1 MVPDYALI
9 AEIELY
15 SYGFIDAKSL
25 AVKIVATYKLCSEQ
39 LSTQPHY
46 DYGMRAVKS
55 VLKAAGTLKLKFP
68 NEAEDT
74 IVLRSIKDINKAKF
88 LIEDVQ
94 LFHGIISDLF
104 PTTISPETDYAAF
117 NEAVHQICTE
127 KNLQCTDFFLEKIQQ
142 LYEMILVRHGLMI
155 TGFPFGGKT
164 SAYRVLADAIGK
176 LADDGLMNENKV
188 IYTVINP
195 KSLTMGQ
202 LYGEFDALSHEWSD
216 GILAVKYREFAM
228 STTYDRK
235 WLMFDGPVD
244 AVWIENINTVLDDN
258 KKLCLMSGEIIQ
270 LSNTTNLIFEPMDLD
285 VASPA
290 TVSRVGMIYMEP
302 ASMGWEPLL
311 SSWTNTLPVVFGES
325 QIDELHTLFR
335 RFCPILLWFVRKG
348 IQNKMA
354 RTTDSNLIQ
363 SLLNL
368 CDCYFADFNEKN
380 VDNLTYLDLRAQLEG
395 IFLFACVWAIG
406 GPLDTNSREQF
417 SILFF
422 ALMAKDVPANTMETF
437 DIPHVLRTIPDLQK
451 TLVFP
456 IPQNDTVFDYRFNR
470 TGKIKWTLWSDE
482 LVSTLDAIDIPIN
495 QGIIQ
500 TIETIRMF
508 YIMDL
513 LIRHDKPLMLI
524 GPTGTG
530 KSSCAVDFLLKSIGK
545 SYTSLIINFSA
556 QTTANQVQDIILGKL
571 ERRRKGVFG
580 PPVGK
585 KCVVFVDD
593 VSMPLKE
600 TYGAQSAV
608 ELLRMWLDHWMWYD
622 RKEVTEIK
630 LIDIQLMCAMGPYTS
645 GRTVTPRFERH
656 FNTMAIDEFEDA
668 ILETIFSTMIL
679 DHFKSTSISDEL
691 NSTVD
696 SIVQGSIF
704 IYKEARK
711 HLLPIPVKC
720 HYLFNLRDLT
730 RLVQG
735 LQLAGPDTIVEAVD
749 FQRLWMH
756 EMLRVYGDRLID
768 RNDRQWLC
776 QAICE
781 TAQHTLHIDPYEIL
795 SNYISNGQAIDENDF
810 RRLMYCDFAAGK
822 TNARIYTEV
831 NDLDALKSTAEA
843 FLDEYNGMSKR
854 PMNIVLFRFAFEH
867 LSRVCRIL
875 KQPRGHALLIGVG
888 GSGRQSLTRLAAHIN
903 DNEIYQIEMT
913 RQYGVKEWRED
924 FKTMLQKISLST
936 MHAAFIMTD
945 SAMKEESFIEDINN
959 MLNSGEIPNLF
970 TPEEQLDIC
979 NRMRQIDRERDKSM
993 QTDGSVGALFF
1004 IFVNI
1009 IREQLH
1015 IVLCMSPIGDDL
1027 RNRVRKYPSIVNCC
1041 TIDFFQEWP
1050 DDALL
1055 AVSTKFL
1062 ADEELTVIER
1072 HVAIEMCI
1080 EFHTS
1085 TQVLCE
1091 KFYERTKGRVY
1102 VTPTSY
1108 LELIHCFKNLL
1119 EQQRTKIM
1127 NNRNRY
1133 IKGIE
1138 QLEMARE
1145 QTNEL
1150 QKALV
1155 KLEPEL
1161 KVQSERVAEQ
1171 VIQVNAAVEEAAKQK
1186 ELVENDK
1193 IVAEE
1198 KVSAASEIAETCAA
1212 MMAEAMPLVNAA
1224 QAALNTLTSADITI
1238 VKTMKNP
1245 PIGVKVV
1252 MEAVCILKNL
1262 PPKKVGAVEDYW
1274 EPSKKL
1280 LSNMKF
1286 LDLLLHFDKDNIP
1299 PAVIKKLEERIL
1311 TNPAFDPDK
1320 VKLASMACEGLCK
1333 WVLAI
1338 KQYDKVAKEIAPRRV
1353 ALREAE
1359 TSRDTALG
1367 ILNVKLAS
1375 LAEVEAQ
1382 LNQLQNDLNDNK
1394 SKVEQLQYE
1403 RQLCAEKLERAT
1415 EVIAG
1420 LGSER
1425 ERWTAAAE
1433 QLGETY
1439 KTVTGDV
1446 LISSGVIAYLGA
1458 FTADFRQ
1465 NQISHWTAKCRTLGV
1480 VCDPKFQLENIL
1492 GNPVKIREWN
1502 LCGLP
1507 SDSFSTENAIIIHN
1521 SNRWP
1526 LVIDPQSQANKWV
1539 RNMEKDNRLF
1549 VIRLDQS
1556 DYTRILE
1563 NAIQFGLPILL
1574 EDVAEELDPI
1584 LESVLLKEIFK
1595 QSGTLCVKLGDS
1607 IIEYNND
1614 FRLYITTKLRNPHYL
1629 PEVSVKVT
1637 LINFVITAQGLE
1649 NQILSITVAKERPDL
1664 EAEKNK
1670 LIVQS
1675 AENQRILVEIED
1687 KILEVLSSGDNILDD
1702 ENAVRTLR
1710 SSKQLSN
1717 EINEKQIVAQKTEI
1731 QIDKARL
1738 AYRTISVRAST
1749 LYFAIIDLAH
1759 IEAMY
1764 QYSLYWFIDL
1774 YVGVIINTI
1783 KVDNIDQRLNDLT
1796 ANLTSVLYVNVCRGL
1811 FAKDKLLLSLLLA
1824 QIEGHI
1830 KQKDWSL
1837 FVATNQGVVGTVA
1850 TPIEWIP
1857 QISWDRIRTLAQS
1870 SHFKQLDE
1878 HIENNAKRWKDYYEF
1893 ENPWS
1898 AAYPKPWDTHLTPFE
1913 KLLIL
1918 KLLRPDAFIAA
1929 IKHFLYDTMGA
1940 QYVDSPPFDLASIFI
1955 ETNSCMPIV
1964 FILTAGSDPTATLLK
1979 FAEDQGYIDKR
1990 FFSLSLGQGQGPI
2003 AEKIIGEGIKYGN
2016 WILLQNCHLA
2026 KSWMPELKRICES
2039 LSPDSTHPEFRLWL
2053 TSYPVDYF
2061 PMSILQQS
2069 MKITNEPP
2077 KGKLE

>member
-1 MVPDYALI
+1 
-9 AEIELY
+9 
-15 SYGFIDAKSL
+15 
-25 AVKIVATYKLCSEQ
+25 
-39 LSTQPHY
+39 
-46 DYGMRAVKS
+46 
-55 VLKAAGTLKLKFP
+55 
-68 NEAEDT
+68 
-74 IVLRSIKDINKAKF
+74 
-88 LIEDVQ
+88 
-94 LFHGIISDLF
+94 
-104 PTTISPETDYAAF
+104 
-117 NEAVHQICTE
+117 
-127 KNLQCTDFFLEKIQQ
+127 
-142 LYEMILVRHGLMI
+142 
-155 TGFPFGGKT
+155 
-164 SAYRVLADAIGK
+164 
-176 LADDGLMNENKV
+176 
-188 IYTVINP
+188 
-195 KSLTMGQ
+195 
-202 LYGEFDALSHEWSD
+202 
-216 GILAVKYREFAM
+216 M
-228 STTYDRK
+228 S
-235 WLMFDGPVD
+235 
-244 AVWIENINTVLDDN
+244 
-258 KKLCLMSGEIIQ
+258 
-270 LSNTTNLIFEPMDLD
+270 
-285 VASPA
+285 
-290 TVSRVGMIYMEP
+290 
-302 ASMGWEPLL
+302 
-311 SSWTNTLPVVFGES
+311 
-325 QIDELHTLFR
+325 
-335 RFCPILLWFVRKG
+335 
-348 IQNKMA
+348 

-368 CDCYFADFNEKN
+368 CDCYFDDFTEKN
-380 VDNLTYLDLRAQLEG
+380 TEHVSSLDLRAQLEG

-406 GPLDTNSREQF
+406 GSLDTNSREQF
-417 SILFF
+417 SILFI
-422 ALMAKDVPANTMETF
+422 ALMAKEVPPSTIEAFAIPDV
-437 DIPHVLRTIPDLQK
+437 LQTIPDLEK
-451 TLVFP
+451 SLIFP
-456 IPQNDTVFDYRFNR
+456 IPQSGTVFDYRFNR
-470 TGKIKWTLWSDE
+470 TGKTKWTLWSDE
-482 LVSTLDAIDIPIN
+482 LASTLDSVDIPVN
-495 QGIIQ
+495 QGIIK
-500 TIETIRMF
+500 TIETVRM
-508 YIMDL
+508 YHLMDL

-530 KSSCAVDFLLKSIGK
+530 KSSCAVDFLLKSIGQ

-556 QTTANQVQDIILGKL
+556 QTSANQVQDIILGKL

-580 PPVGK
+580 PPIGK

-622 RKEVTEIK
+622 RKEVTEIR
-630 LIDIQLMCAMGPYTS
+630 LIDIQLMCAMGPFSS

-656 FNTMAIDEFEDA
+656 FNTIVIDEFDDA
-668 ILETIFSTMIL
+668 ILETIFSTMIFG
-679 DHFKSTSISDEL
+679 HFQASGISEEL

-696 SIVQGSIF
+696 PIVQGSIH

-735 LQLAGPDTIVEAVD
+735 LQLAGPETIVEAVH
-749 FQRLWMH
+749 FQRLWVH
-756 EMLRVYGDRLID
+756 EMLRVYGDRLVD

-781 TAQHTLHIDPYEIL
+781 VIQQTLAVDPYEIL
-795 SNYISNGQAIDENDF
+795 SDYISGEHAIDENDF

-822 TNARIYTEV
+822 TNARMYTEV
-831 NDLDALKSTAEA
+831 DDLDVLKCTAEA

-875 KQPRGHALLIGVG
+875 KQPRGHAMLIGVG

-913 RQYGVKEWRED
+913 RQYGVREWRDD
-924 FKTMLQKISLST
+924 FKAMLQKISLSA
-936 MHAAFIMTD
+936 MHAVFIMTD
-945 SAMKEESFIEDINN
+945 SQMKEESFIEDINN
-959 MLNSGEIPNLF
+959 VLNSGEIPNLY
-970 TPEEQLDIC
+970 TAEEQLDIC

-1004 IFVNI
+1004 IFVNL

-1015 IVLCMSPIGDDL
+1015 IVLCMSPIGEDL

-1041 TIDFFQEWP
+1041 TIDWFQEWP
-1050 DDALL
+1050 NDALL
-1055 AVSTKFL
+1055 AVSSKFL
-1062 ADEELTVIER
+1062 ADEELTVVER
-1072 HVAIEMCI
+1072 QVAIGMCI

-1091 KFYERTKGRVY
+1091 QFYERTKGRVY

-1108 LELIHCFKNLL
+1108 LELIRCFKNLL
-1119 EQQRTKIM
+1119 QQQRTKILS
-1127 NNRNRY
+1127 NRDRY

-1138 QLEMARE
+1138 QLEVARE

-1150 QKALV
+1150 QIALV

-1161 KVQSERVAEQ
+1161 KVQSELVAQQ
-1171 VIQVNAAVEEAAKQK
+1171 VIKVNAAVEEAAKQK
-1186 ELVENDK
+1186 DLVEKDK

-1198 KVSAASEIAETCAA
+1198 KVAAASEIASTCAA

-1299 PAVIKKLEERIL
+1299 AAVIKKLEDRIL

-1320 VKLASMACEGLCK
+1320 VKLASTACEGLCK

-1338 KQYDKVAKEIAPRRV
+1338 RQYDKVAKEIAPRRV
-1353 ALREAE
+1353 ALRQAE
-1359 TSRDTALG
+1359 QSRDSALG
-1367 ILNVKLAS
+1367 ILNVKLES

-1382 LNQLQNDLNDNK
+1382 LNQLQNNLNENK
-1394 SKVEQLQYE
+1394 MKVEQLQCE

-1415 EVIAG
+1415 EIIAG

-1433 QLGETY
+1433 QLDETY
-1439 KTVTGDV
+1439 KTVTGDI
-1446 LISSGVIAYLGA
+1446 LISSGIIAYMGA

-1465 NQISHWTAKCRTLGV
+1465 RQISLWTAKCRQMGV
-1480 VCDPKFQLENIL
+1480 VCDAKFRLENIL
-1492 GNPVKIREWN
+1492 GNPVKIRDWN

-1507 SDSFSTENAIIIHN
+1507 SDSFSTENAIIINN

-1526 LVIDPQSQANKWV
+1526 LIIDPQGQANKWV

-1549 VIRLDQS
+1549 VIRLDHT

-1574 EDVAEELDPI
+1574 EDIAEELDPI

-1595 QSGTLCVKLGDS
+1595 QSGALCVKLGDS

-1614 FRLYITTKLRNPHYL
+1614 FRLYITTKLRNPHYV

-1637 LINFVITAQGLE
+1637 LINFIITAQGLE
-1649 NQILSITVAKERPDL
+1649 NQVLSITVAKERPDL

-1675 AENQRILVEIED
+1675 AENQRILVEVED

-1702 ENAVRTLR
+1702 ENAVQTLR
-1710 SSKQLSN
+1710 SSKQLSI
-1717 EINEKQIVAQKTEI
+1717 EINEKQIVARKTEI
-1731 QIDKARL
+1731 QIDKARQV
-1738 AYRTISVRAST
+1738 YRAISERAST
-1749 LYFAIIDLAH
+1749 LYFAITDLAH
-1759 IEAMY
+1759 IEPMY
-1764 QYSLYWFIDL
+1764 QYSLNWFIEL
-1774 YVGVIINTI
+1774 YVGVIVNTV
-1783 KVDNIDQRLNDLT
+1783 KVDNIEQRLNDLT

-1830 KQKDWSL
+1830 RARDWSL
-1837 FVATNQGVVGTVA
+1837 FIATNQGGVGA
-1850 TPIEWIP
+1850 ISSPIEWIS
-1857 QISWDRIRTLAQS
+1857 QTSWERIRALAQNA
-1870 SHFKQLDE
+1870 HFKQIDE
-1878 HIENNAKRWKDYYEF
+1878 HIQNNTKRWKDYYEV
-1893 ENPWS
+1893 ESPWR

-1918 KLLRPDAFIAA
+1918 KLLRPDAFIPA
-1929 IKHFLYDTMGA
+1929 IKHFLCDTMGA
-1940 QYVDSPPFDLASIFI
+1940 QFVDSPPFDLGTIFI
-1955 ETNSCMPIV
+1955 ETNSTMPIV
-1964 FILTAGSDPTATLLK
+1964 FILTAGTDPTATLLK

-2026 KSWMPELKRICES
+2026 KSWMPELKRICEN

-2077 KGKLE
+2077 KGNLNKYGDRLRWSNSYVYFQASDRIL